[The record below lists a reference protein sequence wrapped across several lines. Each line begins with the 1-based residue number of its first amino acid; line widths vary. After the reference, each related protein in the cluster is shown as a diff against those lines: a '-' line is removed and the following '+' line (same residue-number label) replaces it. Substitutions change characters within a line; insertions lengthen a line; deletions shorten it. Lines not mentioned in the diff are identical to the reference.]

1 MMIFSGLMSSMALF
15 MFLSGA
21 CSFISYHKH
30 LLNSLLS
37 LEFMM
42 LSGFWLLCLQLSVIG
57 NEAYF
62 GLFFLTLVV
71 CEGALGLSLL
81 VYIVRS
87 HGNDYFKS
95 FNVLE
100 C

>member
-1 MMIFSGLMSSMALF
+1 MMNLNLFMMFVSLSMIFCGLW
-15 MFLSGA
+15 
-21 CSFISYHKH
+21 SFISYHKH

-42 LSGFWLLCLQLSVIG
+42 LGIFWLLSISMSMVGSEI
-57 NEAYF
+57 YV
-62 GLFFLTLVV
+62 GLFFLTLAV

-81 VYIVRS
+81 VLIVRS

-95 FNVLE
+95 FSVLE

>member
-1 MMIFSGLMSSMALF
+1 MINFRFLITMSSLF
-15 MFLSGA
+15 IIFCGLWG
-21 CSFISYHKH
+21 FISYHKH

-37 LEFMM
+37 LEFII
-42 LSGFWLLCLQLSVIG
+42 LGIFWLLRLQIVNVGREI
-57 NEAYF
+57 YF
-62 GLFFLTLVV
+62 TLFFLTLVV

-81 VYIVRS
+81 ILIVRR
-87 HGNDYFKS
+87 HGNDYYKR

>member
-1 MMIFSGLMSSMALF
+1 MMNFSFLMTMMSLFMIFSGLW
-15 MFLSGA
+15 G
-21 CSFISYHKH
+21 FISYHKH

-42 LSGFWLLCLQLSVIG
+42 LGIFWLLSLQMTNVG
-57 NEAYF
+57 NEIYF
-62 GLFFLTLVV
+62 SLFFLTLVV
-71 CEGALGLSLL
+71 CEGALGLTLL
-81 VYIVRS
+81 ILIVRS

-95 FNVLE
+95 FNILE

>member
-1 MMIFSGLMSSMALF
+1 MMNLSFFMILSSMF
-15 MFLSGA
+15 MFMCGLW
-21 CSFISYHKH
+21 SFSYYHKH

-42 LSGFWLLCLQLSVIG
+42 LSIYWLLSLEMCGLGSEVYIS
-57 NEAYF
+57 
-62 GLFFLTLVV
+62 LFFLTLTV

-81 VYIVRS
+81 VLIARS
-87 HGNDYFKS
+87 HGSDCFKS
-95 FNVLE
+95 FNVLV

>member
-1 MMIFSGLMSSMALF
+1 MMNFSILSIIGASFMIFSGLW
-15 MFLSGA
+15 
-21 CSFISYHKH
+21 SFVSYHKH
-30 LLNSLLS
+30 LLNTLLS

-42 LSGFWLLCLQLSVIG
+42 LGIFWLMSVQSLGIG
-57 NEAYF
+57 SEIYL

-71 CEGALGLSLL
+71 CEGVLGLSLL
-81 VYIVRS
+81 IYIVRS

>member
-1 MMIFSGLMSSMALF
+1 MMNFSFLMTMGSLFMIFCGLW
-15 MFLSGA
+15 
-21 CSFISYHKH
+21 SFISYHKH

-42 LSGFWLLCLQLSVIG
+42 LGIFWLLSLQMSNVGSEI
-57 NEAYF
+57 YF
-62 GLFFLTLVV
+62 ILFFLTLVV

-81 VYIVRS
+81 ILIVRTHS
-87 HGNDYFKS
+87 NDYFKS
-95 FNVLE
+95 FNILE

>member
-1 MMIFSGLMSSMALF
+1 MMNFNLFTVFVSLCMIFCGLW
-15 MFLSGA
+15 
-21 CSFISYHKH
+21 SFISYNKH

-42 LSGFWLLCLQLSVIG
+42 LGIFWLLSVSMSMVGSEI
-57 NEAYF
+57 YI
-62 GLFFLTLVV
+62 GLFFLTLAV

-81 VYIVRS
+81 VLIVRS

-95 FNVLE
+95 FNILE

>member
-1 MMIFSGLMSSMALF
+1 MMNFSFLMMMSSLFMIFCGLWM
-15 MFLSGA
+15 
-21 CSFISYHKH
+21 FISYNKH
-30 LLNSLLS
+30 LLNLLLS

-42 LSGFWLLCLQLSVIG
+42 LGIFWLLSLQISNVGSEI
-57 NEAYF
+57 YF
-62 GLFFLTLVV
+62 ILFFLTLVV

-81 VYIVRS
+81 VLIVRS

>member
-1 MMIFSGLMSSMALF
+1 MMSFSFAGVMSAVVMIFCGLY
-15 MFLSGA
+15 
-21 CSFISYHKH
+21 SFISYHKH
-30 LLNSLLS
+30 FLNSLLS

-42 LSGFWLLCLQLSVIG
+42 LGIFWLISLQMAVVGSEVYL
-57 NEAYF
+57 

-71 CEGALGLSLL
+71 CEGALGLTLL
-81 VYIVRS
+81 ILIVRS

-95 FNVLE
+95 FSVLV

>member
-1 MMIFSGLMSSMALF
+1 MMIFSKFFFSIALF
-15 MFLSGA
+15 MFMGGVF
-21 CSFISYHKH
+21 SFINYHKH

-37 LEFMM
+37 LEYMM
-42 LSGFWLLCLQLSVIG
+42 LSSFWLLCLQLSSIG
-57 NEAYF
+57 SEVYF

-95 FNVLE
+95 FNILE

>member
-1 MMIFSGLMSSMALF
+1 MMIFSNAVVSVALL
-15 MFLSGA
+15 MFLGGIS
-21 CSFISYHKH
+21 SFISFHKH

-42 LSGFWLLCLQLSVIG
+42 LSSIWLLCLQFSPVG
-57 NEAYF
+57 NEVYF
-62 GLFFLTLVV
+62 GLFFLSLVV

-95 FNVLE
+95 FNMLE

>member
-1 MMIFSGLMSSMALF
+1 MVNLNLLMVLSSMF
-15 MFLSGA
+15 MFLCGLW
-21 CSFISYHKH
+21 SFTYYHKH

-42 LSGFWLLCLQLSVIG
+42 LSIYWLLSLEMSMLGSEVYI
-57 NEAYF
+57 
-62 GLFFLTLVV
+62 GLFFLTLTV

-81 VYIVRS
+81 VLIVRS
-87 HGNDYFKS
+87 HGSDFFKS
-95 FNVLE
+95 FNVLM

>member
-1 MMIFSGLMSSMALF
+1 MLDFMMVASSLIMIFCGLW
-15 MFLSGA
+15 
-21 CSFISYHKH
+21 SFTAYHKH

-42 LSGFWLLCLQLSVIG
+42 LGVFWLMSMQMAAVG
-57 NEAYF
+57 VEGYF
-62 GLFFLTLVV
+62 TLFFLTLAA

-81 VYIVRS
+81 VLMVRS
-87 HGNDYFKS
+87 HGNDRFMS
-95 FNVLE
+95 FSLLE

>member
-1 MMIFSGLMSSMALF
+1 MMIFSNLVVSVALF
-15 MFLSGA
+15 MFLGGVY
-21 CSFISYHKH
+21 SFISFHKH

-42 LSGFWLLCLQLSVIG
+42 LSGIWLLCLQFSSIG
-57 NEAYF
+57 NEIYF

-95 FNVLE
+95 FNMLS

>member
-1 MMIFSGLMSSMALF
+1 MMNLSLLGVIMSLVMIFCGLW
-15 MFLSGA
+15 
-21 CSFISYHKH
+21 SFISYHKH

-42 LSGFWLLCLQLSVIG
+42 LGIFWLLSLQMTGVGMEIYSC
-57 NEAYF
+57 
-62 GLFFLTLVV
+62 LFFLTLTV
-71 CEGALGLSLL
+71 CEGAVGLSLL
-81 VYIVRS
+81 VLIVRS

-95 FNVLE
+95 FNMLE

>member
-1 MMIFSGLMSSMALF
+1 MMIFSNVVVSMALF
-15 MFLSGA
+15 MFLGGIS
-21 CSFISYHKH
+21 SFISFHKH

-42 LSGFWLLCLQLSVIG
+42 LSSVWLLCLQLSPVG
-57 NEAYF
+57 NEVYF
-62 GLFFLTLVV
+62 GLFFLGLVV